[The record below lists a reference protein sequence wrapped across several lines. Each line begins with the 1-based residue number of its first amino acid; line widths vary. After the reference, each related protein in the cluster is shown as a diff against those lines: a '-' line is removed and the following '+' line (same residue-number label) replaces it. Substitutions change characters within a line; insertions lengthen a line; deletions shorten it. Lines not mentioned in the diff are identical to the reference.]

1 MRFLNVDDI
10 EPGQYL
16 GKTVY
21 SANGTVLLSAG
32 IQLTVYMINTLKRIG
47 VTMIYVKDNDLPDVE
62 LEDVVNET
70 TKVQVYKE
78 MHELQGAVRSG
89 KEWSSKKIFSSMD
102 TLLNE
107 VLNQKGVLLQ
117 LTDIRTVDNAHYLHA
132 MNVCLLSVMMGINM
146 GLNFSQLKDL
156 AIGAL
161 LHDIGKSVEQ
171 SDDLNIAG
179 VKEHHTWRGFEM
191 IKKKRDL
198 SLMVAHIALQHHER
212 LNGSGIPR
220 GLSGDE
226 IHLYA
231 KIVAVANLY
240 DNLIGGSGEAGR
252 RPLMPHEACEELMA
266 LSEKELDREV
276 LIEFT
281 RIISVY
287 PNGTG
292 VRLSTKENGVVVRQH
307 RGLPGRPVVRIIRG
321 VGDEMDIKEV
331 DLAVETT
338 VFIDAVLA

>member
-47 VTMIYVKDNDLPDVE
+47 VTMIYVKDSSLPDVE
-62 LEDVVNET
+62 LEEVVNET

-78 MHELQGAVRSG
+78 MNELQQAVRSG
-89 KEWSSKKIFSSMD
+89 KDWSTRKIFSSMD

-117 LTDIRTVDNAHYLHA
+117 LTDIRTADNQEYMHS
-132 MNVCLLSVMMGINM
+132 MNVCLLSVMIGINM

-161 LHDIGKSVEQ
+161 LHDVGKTMDNPEE
-171 SDDLNIAG
+171 DEIAG
-179 VKEHHTWRGFEM
+179 VKQHHTWRGFEI

-212 LNGSGIPR
+212 LDGSGLPR
-220 GLSGDE
+220 GLRGDE
-226 IHLYA
+226 IHLFA

-240 DNLIGGSGEAGR
+240 DNLIGGNMEAGR
-252 RPLMPHEACEELMA
+252 RPLLPHEACEELMA
-266 LSEKELDREV
+266 FSEKELDHEV

-321 VGDEMDIKEV
+321 TGDDMDIKEV
-331 DLAVETT
+331 DLATETT